1 MRFSS
6 PLSPLFSV
14 LRLKPEAM
22 RETFWL
28 NTGFDQGVVWRDG
41 KRGLELRYKRSR
53 GNWLVHNWFRIS
65 CREKNDQTEIDLDV
79 HLDLRKGWWIPG
91 LLFTSPVILLLVLIA
106 TGESLGVPAGPLAMG
121 AAFPSVLLGL
131 DELLGCALGKERDR
145 KAIPDFLERTIGAR
159 PLPERRVAR
168 RNDPRFY

>member
-1 MRFSS
+1 AALVAAEIRRAAGADEVLEPAVTALQRS
-6 PLSPLFSV
+6 PV
-14 LRLKPEAM
+14 EARGAM

-53 GNWLVHNWFRIS
+53 GNWLVPNWFRIS
-65 CREKNDQTEIDLDV
+65 CRGKNDQTEIDLDV

-106 TGESLGVPAGPLAMG
+106 TGESLGVP
-121 AAFPSVLLGL
+121 
-131 DELLGCALGKERDR
+131 
-145 KAIPDFLERTIGAR
+145 
-159 PLPERRVAR
+159 
-168 RNDPRFY
+168 